1 MIEHGQPEGGY
12 ILSVGERQVP
22 FRIDYRDRKS
32 LLITVHPNLRLEVVA
47 PKGST
52 QEQVLPR
59 VQKRASWI
67 LRQLRYFEQYQPAQP
82 SPRFV
87 SGETILYLGRQYRLK
102 VQQSSADSVK
112 LIGRYLHVWTSERA
126 DSGRIQLQVEH
137 WYREHADRIFANRI
151 RLCLEKCVSL
161 KLAEQPQLSIRKLT
175 HRWGSCT
182 KSGRVILNLDLIKA
196 PIHCIDYVIVHELC
210 HRQIHNHSSLFY
222 RLLGRCMPD
231 WEARKSRLESFVV

>member
-1 MIEHGQPEGGY
+1 MIEHGQPDGGY

-112 LIGRYLHVWTSERA
+112 LIGRVNELTLVASSCRW
-126 DSGRIQLQVEH
+126 
-137 WYREHADRIFANRI
+137 
-151 RLCLEKCVSL
+151 
-161 KLAEQPQLSIRKLT
+161 SI
-175 HRWGSCT
+175 G
-182 KSGRVILNLDLIKA
+182 IENM
-196 PIHCIDYVIVHELC
+196 PIE
-210 HRQIHNHSSLFY
+210 SSRTVFGCALRSVY
-222 RLLGRCMPD
+222 P
-231 WEARKSRLESFVV
+231 